1 MAKYRAYIIDLE
13 IKRHQSSTRADCVK
27 CKCCI
32 VLFGGAAD
40 ADAVSVVISDLGDV
54 EKRKKKRDGAAIGL
68 FVDTI
73 SKLTEQHSIKDLLG
87 E

>member
-54 EKRKKKRDGAAIGL
+54 EKRKKKEMVRQSASL
-68 FVDTI
+68 
-73 SKLTEQHSIKDLLG
+73 LTQYPS
-87 E
+87 